1 MNKIFSQY
9 PALIKVFERILAI
22 IVFLGVI
29 TLIINSIPVL
39 LSLDWSRVE
48 SFYELIDRILLA
60 VIGLELIRML
70 ITHNMDAVLELL
82 AFVIA
87 RKMLRPEL
95 SSMDIALSVLSFSAL
110 FVIYQLFN
118 SRENLQKINSF
129 LKNEK
134 SK

>member
-1 MNKIFSQY
+1 
-9 PALIKVFERILAI
+9 
-22 IVFLGVI
+22 
-29 TLIINSIPVL
+29 
-39 LSLDWSRVE
+39 
-48 SFYELIDRILLA
+48 
-60 VIGLELIRML
+60 ML

>member
-1 MNKIFSQY
+1 MKNFLELY
-9 PALIKVFERILAI
+9 PAVIKVFEKLLAL
-22 IVFLGVI
+22 IVFIGVL
-29 TLIINSIPVL
+29 TLLINSIPVL
-39 LSLDWSRVE
+39 LGLDWARVD
-48 SFYELIDRILLA
+48 SFYEMIDRILLA

-110 FVIYQLFN
+110 FVIYQIFN
-118 SRENLQKINSF
+118 NKDNFYKIFNKQKS
-129 LKNEK
+129 
-134 SK
+134 

>member
-1 MNKIFSQY
+1 MELY
-9 PALIKVFERILAI
+9 PAVIKVFEKLLAL
-22 IVFLGVI
+22 IVFIGVL
-29 TLIINSIPVL
+29 TLLINSIPVL
-39 LSLDWSRVE
+39 LGLDWARVD
-48 SFYELIDRILLA
+48 SFYEMIDRILLA

-110 FVIYQLFN
+110 FVIYQIFN
-118 SRENLQKINSF
+118 NKDNFYKIFNKQKS
-129 LKNEK
+129 
-134 SK
+134 